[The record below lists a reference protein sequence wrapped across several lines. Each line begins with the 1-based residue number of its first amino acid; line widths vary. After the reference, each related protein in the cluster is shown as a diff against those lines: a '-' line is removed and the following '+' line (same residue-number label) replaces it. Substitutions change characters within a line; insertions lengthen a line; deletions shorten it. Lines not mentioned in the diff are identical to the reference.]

1 MKKTAAIVTVA
12 MLTGCAAPGYQSQGS
27 GSQYRP
33 MIDLNRANAADYESD
48 LRACQQYADTQ
59 VGAGTAAIGGAAAG
73 ALVGFLLGRALGDAS
88 DGAFLAKLGA
98 VTTGAQAAG
107 GAEQNQRQIIR
118 NCLAGRGHSVLN

>member
-1 MKKTAAIVTVA
+1 MKAAATIVTIT

-27 GSQYRP
+27 GAQYRP
-33 MIDLNRANAADYESD
+33 MVDTSRAAAANYETD
-48 LRACQQYADTQ
+48 LRECQQYAETQ
-59 VGAGTAAIGGAAAG
+59 VTAGQAAVGGAAVG

-88 DGAFLAKLGA
+88 DGAYLAKVGA
-98 VTTGAQAAG
+98 LTTGASAAG

>member
-1 MKKTAAIVTVA
+1 MKATAAIVAVA

-27 GSQYRP
+27 GAQYRP
-33 MIDLNRANAADYESD
+33 MIDLNRANAAEYESD
-48 LRACQQYADTQ
+48 VRECQQYADTQ

-73 ALVGFLLGRALGDAS
+73 ALIGFLLGRALGDAS
-88 DGAFLAKLGA
+88 DGAFLAKVGA
-98 VTTGAQAAG
+98 VTTGAQAAS